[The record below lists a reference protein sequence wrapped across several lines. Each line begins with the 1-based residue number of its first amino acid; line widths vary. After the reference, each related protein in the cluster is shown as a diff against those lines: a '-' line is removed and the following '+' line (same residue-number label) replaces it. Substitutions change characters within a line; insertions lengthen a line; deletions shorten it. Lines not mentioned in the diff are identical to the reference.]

1 MELVS
6 PAEYN
11 DHYGLLQRGRGIPVF
26 KGSPYQRGHGFGGI
40 LSSLF
45 RLAIPAGRAAIATG
59 IKSIPKIAKVGGKA
73 LAEKAVRAA
82 VPAIRKSAPKLVKH
96 AMSAGLQSGLKFA
109 ADKISEKENMGRQR
123 KRKGNITE
131 RGVKTKKKKKTN
143 KKTHKTS
150 PSSSQKKTAKRHASR
165 SKTKFD
171 DIFD

>member
-11 DHYGLLQRGRGIPVF
+11 DYYGLSQRGRGIPVF

-45 RLAIPAGRAAIATG
+45 RLAIPAGRAAIAAG
-59 IKSIPKIAKVGGKA
+59 IKSIPKIAKVSGKA
-73 LAEKAVRAA
+73 LAAKAVRAA

-109 ADKISEKENMGRQR
+109 TDKISEKENRGHKR
-123 KRKGNITE
+123 KRTGDITE
-131 RGVKTKKKKKTN
+131 RGIKTKKRKNN
-143 KKTHKTS
+143 KKTHKSS